1 MLNIDQ
7 VSKKM
12 DAAIDNLES
21 NLRTLRTGRANAS
34 LLERVRVDYYGE
46 PTPINQIAQIS
57 VVEGTQLVIKPYERS
72 MVKDI
77 THAIAAANLGLN
89 PTSEADVVR
98 IQVPTLTETRRKELA
113 KEAKKYGDQA
123 KVAIRNIRRDVNNA
137 TKKEKDQPE
146 DMVKDFQKQVQD
158 LTDKYVKK
166 IDKIVSD
173 KEKDIMTV

>member
-1 MLNIDQ
+1 MLNKDQ

-12 DAAIDNLES
+12 DQVIDNLES

-34 LLERVRVDYYGE
+34 ILERVRVDYYGE
-46 PTPINQIAQIS
+46 PMPINQIAQIS

-72 MVKDI
+72 MVKEI
-77 THAIAAANLGLN
+77 THAIAGANLGLN
-89 PTSEADVVR
+89 PTSEADIVR

-146 DMVKDFQKQVQD
+146 DVVKDFQKQVQD

-166 IDKIVSD
+166 IDKIVSE